1 MSVNV
6 YDKETKELTKIA
18 GDILFAD
25 SPIGSIVPYGGL
37 IAPSG
42 WMLCHGQAVSRTTY
56 AKLFSVIGTSFGTG
70 DGSTTFNLPDLREA
84 TTKGAGLTGKTVGNH
99 VSVGGLEVG
108 EFIDDRIQN
117 LILKSAEISGGS
129 WIDDFVV
136 RGRTGDLQYQQIK
149 TRLASYSTNR
159 VGDTTEVKAVG
170 VNYIIKSYLVGVP
183 SDFMSKVDEAVVES
197 NIYSTTER
205 VIGRWIDGKPIYRKV
220 FNWTTSTG
228 SSTHF
233 EVPYLSTMV
242 DCGHIVRNDVS
253 ANAATPTVG
262 FYNRGLDTCYLLLAW
277 LGGGTSWSSTNGHWW
292 VEYTKTTD

>member
-84 TTKGAGLTGKTVGNH
+84 TTKGAGLTGKTVGAH
-99 VSVGGLEVG
+99 VKSGGLAVG
-108 EFIDDRIQN
+108 EFLDDRVQDHNHNVKAVAAALTGATLAVCANSTQTSIPTVSQT
-117 LILKSAEISGGS
+117 
-129 WIDDFVV
+129 
-136 RGRTGDLQYQQIK
+136 GRHG
-149 TRLASYSTNR
+149 
-159 VGDTTEVKAVG
+159 VTTEVKSVG